1 MFLIPPLESGDS
13 AALAWTRAVGG
24 CLLAAAVLLC
34 AAPLAAQ
41 SREHA
46 GREIAEVGVEGN
58 VTLTEQD
65 LLFYLGL
72 EVGSRYDPTEL
83 NRRLK
88 ELWERDLID
97 DISIAV
103 EPVGDDRVRIE
114 VEIEERPLLVS
125 IDYQGLDKL
134 KRSDITEMIDR
145 KRLELFE
152 GSHLSKGELA
162 RLEAEI
168 EALYAEKGYRFADA
182 AVQLERVSQYE
193 LRVLVIIDEGDKVKI
208 GKVTFDGNEVFGDGT
223 LRSAMKKTKKSN
235 LLTRIRKRDI
245 YNPATIEQDLDHVRE
260 LYRNAGYKNLVIGEP
275 ETYIIE
281 SGEDSEGLPKRRQ
294 LGIVVPLEEGE
305 RWKLGEILFEGNQVL
320 PSEFLKNAFEQPKG
334 GWLRADVIEKGIE
347 QIQEFYSNTGYM
359 FARIEDEVVE
369 REDLIADV
377 RLQIDE
383 GDQFRVGRIEFEGNS
398 KTKDRVLRRSL
409 RVHEGMVFNSAQLKS
424 SLFRINQLQYFKV
437 HQEEPVELDIDNQEK
452 KVNLTVKGDEAER
465 TELTFGGGYS
475 EIDGFFLQGGIRTRN
490 FLGRGETLAV
500 QLQTG
505 RYTEQFDV
513 SYFVP
518 WLRDKPQN
526 VGIQIFSRDL
536 DFDLL
541 ASQRFVRK
549 EQGGSVTYQRVIGPW
564 SNVSFGYTNAAFE
577 DFRSFNFFGEE
588 DQVVEQAFD
597 FTRSAFSLGWSY
609 DKRDSALEATRGI
622 YARTNLEYAGGFLG
636 GGDWYVRPILG
647 LTYFKPI
654 TIGGL
659 RTVAAVNV
667 EGGLIDPFGSDDE
680 GNPRD
685 IFFLN
690 RFFLGGEQ
698 SVRGFQFRSVWAR
711 DFETG
716 GTLLDN
722 GFPKGGDKFFQLN
735 LEYQFLLGGP
745 FRLVPFIDAANVYA
759 EEQSYDLGH
768 LRYSGGLELR
778 INVPLFGAP
787 LRFIWSQNL
796 DPLKNLPAFD
806 QERFQSFDFSI
817 GTSF

>member
-1 MFLIPPLESGDS
+1 LNPSRLIACGAVPRWMRAAVLALAASA
-13 AALAWTRAVGG
+13 AALAG
-24 CLLAAAVLLC
+24 
-34 AAPLAAQ
+34 APAAAQ
-41 SREHA
+41 SREYA
-46 GREIAEVGVEGN
+46 GREIREVEVEGN
-58 VTLTEQD
+58 VTLTDED

-72 EVGSRYDPTEL
+72 EVGARYDPAEL

-88 ELWERDLID
+88 ELWDRDLVD
-97 DISIAV
+97 DLSV
-103 EPVGDDRVRIE
+103 EATTVGDDGVRIE

-134 KRSDITEMIDR
+134 KRTDIIEMIDQQ
-145 KRLELFE
+145 RLELFE

-168 EALYAEKGYRFADA
+168 EALYAAKGYRFADA
-182 AVQLERVSQYE
+182 TVQLEKVSAYE
-193 LRVLVIIDEGDKVKI
+193 LRVVVLIDEGDKVKI
-208 GKVTFDGNEVFGDGT
+208 GKVDFDGNEVFGDGT
-223 LRSAMKKTKKSN
+223 LRRAMKKTKKSN
-235 LLTRIRKRDI
+235 LITRVRKRDI
-245 YNPATIEQDLDHVRE
+245 YNPATVEEDLDSVRE
-260 LYRNAGYKNLVIGEP
+260 LYHNAGYKNLVVGEP

-281 SGEDSEGLPKRRQ
+281 GSAKDDQGRPKKRE
-294 LGIVVPLEEGE
+294 LGITIPLEEGE
-305 RWKLGEILFEGNQVL
+305 RWKLGEILFEGNEVL
-320 PSEFLKNAFEQPKG
+320 PAEFLKNAFAEPKG
-334 GWLRADVIEKGIE
+334 GWLRADVIDKGIE
-347 QIQEFYSNTGYM
+347 QIQEFYNNTGYM

-369 REDLIADV
+369 RDDLVADV
-377 RLQIDE
+377 KLQIEE

-409 RVHEGMVFNSAQLKS
+409 RVHEGMVFNSGQLKS
-424 SLFRINQLQYFKV
+424 SLFRINQLEYFKV
-437 HQEEPVELDIDNQEK
+437 HEEEPVELDIDDDAK

-526 VGIQIFSRDL
+526 VGVQIFSRDL

-549 EQGGSVTYQRVIGPW
+549 EQGGSLTYQRVIGPW

-577 DFRSFNFFGEE
+577 DFRSFNFFGDEE
-588 DQVVEQAFD
+588 QTVEQAFD
-597 FTRSAFSLGWSY
+597 FTRSSLSLGWSY
-609 DKRDSALEATRGI
+609 DKRDSSLEATRGLHTR
-622 YARTNLEYAGGFLG
+622 ANLEYAGGFLG
-636 GGDWYVRPILG
+636 GGDWYVRPVLG
-647 LTYFKPI
+647 LTYFKPVS
-654 TIGGL
+654 IGGL
-659 RTVAAVNV
+659 RSVAAVNI
-667 EGGLIDPFGSDDE
+667 EGGLIDPFGTNDD
-680 GNPRD
+680 GTPRE

-690 RFFLGGEQ
+690 TFFLGGEQ
-698 SVRGFQFRSVWAR
+698 SVRGFEFRSVWAR

-716 GTLLDN
+716 ATLLDN

-745 FRLVPFIDAANVYA
+745 FRLVPFFDAANVYA
-759 EEQSYDLGH
+759 EEQSYDLSH
-768 LRYSGGLELR
+768 LRYSAGLELR

-787 LRFIWSQNL
+787 LRFIWAHNL
-796 DPLKNLPAFD
+796 DPLENLAPFD